1 MTTGRIELPRLDDL
15 HTHLRQE
22 GMMQTVAPL
31 TWSGGA
37 GRVLVM
43 PNTLPHIRTTR
54 EALDYR
60 EQLIAVEPRLRYLMT
75 LYLTPDLHPDE
86 VRRAADSDFVVG
98 VKSYPRGVT
107 THSDAGVESYEPYDP
122 VFEAMQDA
130 GLVLEIHGELPSD
143 PVNDICCLNAEARFL
158 PMVERLHRDFPRLR
172 IVLEHITT
180 AEAVRFVRDAGE
192 TLAATITAH
201 HLELCVD
208 DWAGQNHH
216 FCKPVAKYPHD
227 REALRAIIDEGHA
240 RFFLGSDSAPHPRD
254 VKEAAVGCA
263 GVFTGAHL
271 AVHLATTFER
281 MGALRRLTDFATRFG
296 REFYR
301 LPPLDESIVVERG
314 PTEVP
319 AQYGEV
325 VPFRAGTEL
334 PWRIVD

>member
-1 MTTGRIELPRLDDL
+1 MR
-15 HTHLRQE
+15 
-22 GMMQTVAPL
+22 TVAPL
-31 TWSGGA
+31 TWEGGA

-43 PNTLPHIRTTR
+43 PNTLPHVRTTR
-54 EALDYR
+54 DALDYR
-60 EQLIAVEPRLRYLMT
+60 DALVEVEPRLRYLMT
-75 LYLTPDLHPDE
+75 LYLTPDLDRDE
-86 VRRAADSDFVVG
+86 ILRAADSGAVVG

-107 THSDAGVESYEPYDP
+107 THSDAGVESYEPYYP
-122 VFEAMQDA
+122 IFEAMQEA

-143 PVNDICCLNAEARFL
+143 PVHDICCLNAEAQFL
-158 PMVERLHRDFPRLR
+158 PMVRRLHADFPRLR

-180 AEAVRFVRDAGE
+180 AEAVAFVRGAGPN
-192 TLAATITAH
+192 LAATITAH

-227 REALRAIIDEGHA
+227 REALREIIAEGHS

-254 VKEAAVGCA
+254 AKEAAVGCA

-281 MGALRRLTDFATRFG
+281 IGALRRMVDFATRFG

-301 LPPLDESIVVERG
+301 LPALDETIVLERG
-314 PTEVP
+314 ATEVP
-319 AQYGEV
+319 AQYGTV

-334 PWRIVD
+334 PWRLV